1 MGHKSNQE
9 KKGQDNGNPNSR
21 FQGPFFVM
29 GLVEFFILC
38 VRINHKTYKSQGK
51 TDSEYYLTFGK
62 HIFLFLTK
70 VAKKQIS

>member
-1 MGHKSNQE
+1 
-9 KKGQDNGNPNSR
+9 
-21 FQGPFFVM
+21 M